1 MTPRHQDEA
10 PQPATRTMAWNGAS
24 GKSSQIT
31 GARAC
36 RASAPMRSEG
46 FTEYTRSIYNN
57 TSLHQCRRFRHRDD
71 AFTRQ
76 PPPDP
81 RSTAR
86 TCTQGILG
94 TGNCLSRYSEALQH
108 QPKHECAK
116 LLQPKA
122 SNQMHGNGFERAKWV
137 KGSSAVAFRFS
148 LFAFRPPRRA
158 VSAAVRLNNISLQ
171 PEN

>member
-1 MTPRHQDEA
+1 MVFDDTASPRRGA
-10 PQPATRTMAWNGAS
+10 STTTRTMAWNGAS

-86 TCTQGILG
+86 ACTQGILG
-94 TGNCLSRYSEALQH
+94 TANCLSRYSQALQH
-108 QPKHECAK
+108 QPKHECAEF
-116 LLQPKA
+116 LQPKA
-122 SNQMHGNGFERAKWV
+122 YGDGFERAKWM
-137 KGSSAVAFRFS
+137 KGSSAVACRFS
-148 LFAFRPPRRA
+148 PAAPYRQQHASTTSRCSRR
-158 VSAAVRLNNISLQ
+158 IG
-171 PEN
+171 E